1 MVTSLVRVGSLPR
14 AVVPTALLKVLL
26 AAGVVCTCA
35 SASLGDASL
44 ESTGADA
51 EIRIG
56 NVVPYTGELAAFGAM
71 GKAESDYFDMIDDA
85 GGINGR
91 KVRFLSYDSGSDP
104 VEMVN
109 LTRRLVEADKVLL
122 PFASFGTLGNL
133 AVRGYLNE
141 RQIPQ
146 LFVASGDDEWA
157 HPERFPWTM
166 GWPPAFRTEGWI
178 YANYIQAYYPGKK
191 IAVLWQRDEFGRDL
205 YRGLED
211 GFGDSSSLIVSDITF
226 DLTDKSLD
234 TQIDVLRNSGAEILV
249 FDGAPAMAARAIRHL
264 ADIDWHPVFLLD
276 NASAS
281 IANAL
286 RPAGLEN
293 STGVVSTVYLKDA
306 SDPAWAD
313 DADMKAFLSFMYR
326 YYPEGDKDDSYAIF
340 GYAVAHALT
349 EVLKRCGDD
358 LSRSCVSRQAQS
370 LRNLHIP
377 VMLPSIVV
385 NISPTDYHP
394 IKQMRLVQFDGRSWQ
409 PIGDVI
415 DSAFVG
421 SNVR

>member
-1 MVTSLVRVGSLPR
+1 MSNNIATASS
-14 AVVPTALLKVLL
+14 PTFS
-26 AAGVVCTCA
+26 GGPSRWA
-35 SASLGDASL
+35 SYCRPFR
-44 ESTGADA
+44 ETP
-51 EIRIG
+51 IR
-56 NVVPYTGELAAFGAM
+56 L
-71 GKAESDYFDMIDDA
+71 
-85 GGINGR
+85 
-91 KVRFLSYDSGSDP
+91 FLS
-104 VEMVN
+104 
-109 LTRRLVEADKVLL
+109 
-122 PFASFGTLGNL
+122 
-133 AVRGYLNE
+133 
-141 RQIPQ
+141 
-146 LFVASGDDEWA
+146 
-157 HPERFPWTM
+157 
-166 GWPPAFRTEGWI
+166 
-178 YANYIQAYYPGKK
+178 
-191 IAVLWQRDEFGRDL
+191 
-205 YRGLED
+205 
-211 GFGDSSSLIVSDITF
+211 FGDSSSLIVSDITF

-293 STGVVSTVYLKDA
+293 STGVVSTAYLKDA